1 MSPAGFFVILALV
14 IGATL
19 VLLWRRWN
27 RRLVGGLAKVDAAWN
42 ELEKALAERIDALAG
57 MHAELE
63 KAGYVPEGRPRLREA
78 VTALRGAVGPRA
90 VAAADL
96 GVEAVLHA
104 IYRGLPRERLEAI
117 RQAQNR
123 LAQADEER
131 DIARNRYND
140 LALSWLLLA
149 RRFPYRTIASRRG
162 LVPPEPFLLPTEDVE
177 YVRRHL
183 HHP

>member
-1 MSPAGFFVILALV
+1 MSPAAFFVILALA
-14 IGATL
+14 IGAAL
-19 VLLWRRWN
+19 ALLWRRWN
-27 RRLVGGLAKVDAAWN
+27 RRLAQGLSKVDGAWV
-42 ELEKALAERIDALAG
+42 ELEKALAERVEALQT

-63 KAGYVPEGRPRLREA
+63 KAGYVPEGRPRLQEA

-90 VAAADL
+90 QAAADL
-96 GVEAVLHA
+96 DVEAVLHQ
-104 IYRGLPRERLEAI
+104 IYRGLPRERLDVI
-117 RQAQNR
+117 RKAQNR

-131 DIARNRYND
+131 DIVRNRYND

-149 RRFPYRTIASRRG
+149 RRFPYRTIATRRG
-162 LVPPEPFLLPTEDVE
+162 LVPREPFLLPAEDVE

>member
-1 MSPAGFFVILALV
+1 MSPTVFFVILAFAICVAL
-14 IGATL
+14 AS
-19 VLLWRRWN
+19 LWRRWN
-27 RRLVGGLAKVDAAWN
+27 RRLVGGLAKVDAAWT
-42 ELEKALAERIDALAG
+42 ELEKALAERVEALQA
-57 MHAELE
+57 MHAEIE

-90 VAAADL
+90 QAMADL
-96 GVEAVLHA
+96 DVEAVLHQ
-104 IYRGLPRERLEAI
+104 IYRGLPRERIDVI
-117 RQAQNR
+117 RKAQNR

-140 LALSWLLLA
+140 LAFSWLLLA
-149 RRFPYRTIASRRG
+149 RRFPYRTIATRRG
-162 LVPPEPFLLPTEDVE
+162 LVPPEPFLLPTEDAD